1 MCAEGAKFRVSM
13 THARRIPIR
22 NYMTEAKAFASP
34 SESVL
39 DAYRRMI
46 EHDIRHLP
54 VLQGEHLVGVL
65 FKSDLK
71 LIESL
76 DSAAVKPIDV
86 KAMMVTEY
94 YTVPPDEALDVAAR
108 EMSKRKYGSA
118 LVVDRGRVI
127 GVFTTTD
134 ALRALSDAL
143 TDDLPES
150 MRFSVTPAAGL

>member
-1 MCAEGAKFRVSM
+1 M
-13 THARRIPIR
+13 TQARRIPIR
-22 NYMTEAKAFASP
+22 NYMTEAKHFASP
-34 SESVL
+34 TESVL
-39 DAYRRMI
+39 GAYRRMI

-54 VLQGEHLVGVL
+54 VLAGEHLVGVL

-76 DSAAVKPIDV
+76 APEAVQPINV

-118 LVVDRGRVI
+118 LVVDRGKVI

-143 TDDLPES
+143 TDSLPDS
-150 MRFSVTPAAGL
+150 MRISVPPTKTSL

>member
-1 MCAEGAKFRVSM
+1 M

-22 NYMTEAKAFASP
+22 NYMTAAKAFAAP
-34 SESVL
+34 GESVL

-54 VLQGEHLVGVL
+54 VLAAENLVGVL

-76 DSAAVKPIDV
+76 SADAVQPIPV

-94 YTVPPDEALDVAAR
+94 YTVSPEEALDVAAR

-118 LVVDRGRVI
+118 LVVDRGQVI

-143 TDDLPES
+143 TDSLPDS
-150 MRFSVTPAAGL
+150 MRFPNAPSRTPS